1 MDLAASSGDMP
12 AQITI
17 KAEEL
22 SPEDQLCLS
31 ALLEVMKARKAAAAP
46 GGRCNPVLVESDS
59 NDGEQAL
66 GQQQHQQHQQ
76 PRLHHLSPLLQHG
89 LYTPQP
95 LPLQSPPTQV
105 QETMMTATEEPE
117 AASGSPTTVLCAS
130 RPEPEPTETRT
141 AFLLPRAGPGP
152 TSRPKRRRVT
162 AVETSDGDSEF
173 KPDSDDEPLI
183 SKRAMVSRPLSFPL
197 SLRGFTSHAMN
208 SSSSNP

>member
-1 MDLAASSGDMP
+1 MDSAASSGDMP

-46 GGRCNPVLVESDS
+46 GGRYNPVLVESDS

-66 GQQQHQQHQQ
+66 GQQQHQQHQ
-76 PRLHHLSPLLQHG
+76 LHHLSPLLQLG

-95 LPLQSPPTQV
+95 LPLQSPPSQV

-141 AFLLPRAGPGP
+141 ASLLPRAGPGP

-183 SKRAMVSRPLSFPL
+183 SRRAMVSRPLSLPLFPPG
-197 SLRGFTSHAMN
+197 GFTSHAMN
-208 SSSSNP
+208 SPLSNP